1 MRISY
6 IILFCLPFLFSC
18 EMKKDLL
25 GGGKDSEDEKPSY
38 ENIGL
43 LNLKLKPEKEA
54 AVPGTKVDDESTES
68 ELNPEDFR
76 VAILDSTGL
85 TVAEYESYADM
96 EDDGK
101 LLLPAGK
108 YLIKASYGNNPNA
121 GFNSPYYT
129 GDTSC
134 VVSEKEVVNL
144 VAECR
149 LGNKKVQ
156 FVCTDDFLLQF
167 TDDYNIVIDNGEGA
181 LKLEKEEK
189 RIAYLKNTGVLRFT
203 MYATTHD
210 KTSHTF
216 THDLSKD
223 ELVNSHNN
231 VLIALGTVPTVP
243 DGDDNNN
250 KPDDSEEPEEPED
263 PVEPDDPDN
272 PDDNEKPVIPVKSP
286 VIKVDVSLVEKDY
299 VIEIPSDFVESDK
312 PDTPGGDDNNQGGG
326 GDDNQGGSDTNTK
339 PTIIGDGINISN
351 SIKIPLSKPEKKIK
365 VNINTPGKLKS
376 LQVDISKSLW
386 PALDMAEIDH
396 SFDMCNLSS
405 SLQSKL
411 EGVGLKMPNKGAVKN
426 VFDITDFVPLI
437 AIVGKGTYTFSIT
450 VTDEAGGNASA
461 KLVIEMY

>member
-43 LNLKLKPEKEA
+43 LNLKLNPQKEA
-54 AVPGTKVDDESTES
+54 DVPGTKVDDTSS
-68 ELNPEDFR
+68 ENELSPKDFA
-76 VAILDSTGL
+76 VAILDSIGQ
-85 TVAEYESYADM
+85 TVKEYESYSDM
-96 EDDGK
+96 ENDGK
-101 LLLPAGK
+101 LLLPVGK
-108 YLIKASYGNNPNA
+108 YLIKATYGDDPNA
-121 GFNSPYYT
+121 GFNTPYYT
-129 GDTSC
+129 GDTTC
-134 VVSEKEVVNL
+134 VVSEKKVVEI
-144 VAECR
+144 VAACR
-149 LGNKKVQ
+149 LENKKIQLLCTEEFLSQ
-156 FVCTDDFLLQF
+156 FN
-167 TDDYNIVIDNGEGA
+167 DDYYIVIDNGAGVLTLTKDER
-181 LKLEKEEK
+181 
-189 RIAYLKNTGVLRFT
+189 RIPYLKNTGILRFT
-203 MYATTHD
+203 MYVTTHD
-210 KTSHTF
+210 NAVHTYS
-216 THDLSKD
+216 HDLSKD

-231 VLIALGTVPTVP
+231 VLITLGAVSDTPG
-243 DGDDNNN
+243 GDDNNT
-250 KPDDSEEPEEPED
+250 PDTPDTPEEPEEPDD
-263 PVEPDDPDN
+263 PEQPDDS
-272 PDDNEKPVIPVKSP
+272 DDPETPVIPVKSP
-286 VIKVDVSLVEKDY
+286 VIKVDVSLIEKDY

-312 PDTPGGDDNNQGGG
+312 PDTPGGDDNNQGG
-326 GDDNQGGSDTNTK
+326 DDNQGGSDTNTK

-351 SIKIPLSKPEKKIK
+351 SIRIPLSKPEKNIK

-396 SFDMCNLSS
+396 SFDMCNLST

-437 AIVGKGTYTFSIT
+437 AIVGKGTYTFSII
-450 VTDEAGGNASA
+450 VTDESGGNASA